1 MESLF
6 QFSTPILKKL
16 NFDINDNFNLT
27 QDKKLS
33 MNIGMN
39 VNVQKNNSNEACVSL
54 EMQIGQCDKNNPF
67 YIQIIEEANFR
78 WKEGLSKE
86 MVDKLLNQN
95 APSLLLSYIR
105 PIVVQITAA
114 SPFPTYN
121 IPFMNFTNK

>member
-1 MESLF
+1 
-6 QFSTPILKKL
+6 
-16 NFDINDNFNLT
+16 
-27 QDKKLS
+27 
-33 MNIGMN
+33 
-39 VNVQKNNSNEACVSL
+39 
-54 EMQIGQCDKNNPF
+54 
-67 YIQIIEEANFR
+67 
-78 WKEGLSKE
+78 